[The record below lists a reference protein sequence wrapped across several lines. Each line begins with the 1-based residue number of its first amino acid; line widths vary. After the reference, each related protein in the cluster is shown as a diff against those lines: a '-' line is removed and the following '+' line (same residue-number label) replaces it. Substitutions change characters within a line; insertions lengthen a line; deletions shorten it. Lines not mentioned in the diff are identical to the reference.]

1 MRVDDVVLGS
11 VVDFLRRVPP
21 FQFLSEER
29 LRQLV
34 KRIEVHY
41 FPRGAVL
48 IRRGERPPDYLWVVV
63 RGGVKKVLRSAT
75 GEEHIFEVASEGDL
89 VGVLS
94 SVDGIEGQLDDIAIE
109 DTVCYA
115 IPRAVVDEL
124 IASEPA
130 VARFFLGALREWVR
144 ASLTALERHEE
155 RPEDAFVLTAPC
167 RMVARRPLLTC
178 RPETTVREAA
188 RLMSA
193 ERVNSIVVVDE
204 EGSGIGIVT
213 DWDLRERVVAAGHSP
228 ETQVVDVM
236 SAPLVTI
243 DADRLLL
250 EAVRLMIARGIN
262 HLVVTEEAKPF
273 GMLTAFDLLVQQG
286 TSALFLARA
295 IERESRIER
304 LAQILEQA
312 QRQLLPFL
320 LSRGVRASE
329 VAQIVSEVNDR
340 VVARVL
346 ALLEEELGRP
356 PVPYCW
362 LVFGSEGRRE
372 QTVRTDQD
380 NGIVYADPP
389 AGSEEAVR
397 NYFLR
402 LGQWAVERLVA
413 LGFPPCPGRYSA
425 DNPEWVLSA
434 SEWQRKFRSWMAVPE
449 PQAVLSSLIVFD
461 FRGVHGELALATTLR
476 EFVGQELSHSPR
488 FLFHVAAVSTSQPPP
503 LGFLG
508 RFVVERSGEHR
519 NQLDLKLGGTGAIV
533 NLVRLFALEHGIEE
547 TNTLARVTALR
558 EQRAIEPQL
567 ADDLARA
574 FEFLLDL
581 RVRVQLEQLQRG
593 EKPSN
598 YVDPRQ
604 LSSLDRTLLK
614 EAFRVIGRAQAI
626 VRDRF
631 HLEQAGE

>member
-1 MRVDDVVLGS
+1 MDDVVLGS
-11 VVDFLRRVPP
+11 VVEFLRRVPP
-21 FQFLSEER
+21 FQFLDEER
-29 LRQLV
+29 LERLT
-34 KRIEVHY
+34 KRVEVHY

-48 IRRGERPPDYLWVVV
+48 IRRGERPPEYLWVVV
-63 RGGVKKVLRSAT
+63 RGGVKKVLRTAT
-75 GEEHIFEVASEGDL
+75 GEEHLFEVASEGDL

-94 SVDGIEGQLDDIAIE
+94 SVDGLEGQLDDIAVE

-115 IPRAVVDEL
+115 IPRTVVEEL

-144 ASLTALERHEE
+144 ASLTALERQEE
-155 RPEDAFVLTAPC
+155 PTDGALVLSAPC
-167 RMVARRPLLTC
+167 RTVVRYPLLTC
-178 RPETTVREAA
+178 PLGTTVRRAA
-188 RLMSA
+188 QVMSA
-193 ERVNSIVVVDE
+193 ERVNSIVVVDAN
-204 EGSGIGIVT
+204 GRGVGIVT
-213 DWDLRERVVAAGHSP
+213 DWDLRERVIAAGRSP
-228 ETQVVDVM
+228 EVPVEEIM

-250 EAVRLMIARGIN
+250 EAVRVMIARGIN
-262 HLVVTEEAKPF
+262 HLVVTEEGKPY
-273 GMLTAFDLLVQQG
+273 GMLTAFDLLVRQG

-295 IERESRIER
+295 LERETRVER
-304 LAQILEQA
+304 LAEILEQA

-329 VAQIVSEVNDR
+329 IAQIVSEINDR
-340 VVARVL
+340 VIARVL
-346 ALLEEELGRP
+346 ALLEQELGPP

-372 QTVRTDQD
+372 QTIRTDQD
-380 NGIVYADPP
+380 NGILYADPP
-389 AGSEEAVR
+389 AGAEQAVR
-397 NYFLR
+397 GYFLR

-425 DNPEWVLSA
+425 DNPEWVLTE
-434 SEWQRKFRSWMAVPE
+434 SEWRRKFRAWMSVPE
-449 PQAVLSSLIVFD
+449 PQAVLNSLIVFD
-461 FRGVHGELALATTLR
+461 FRGVHGELALATELR
-476 EFVGQELSHSPR
+476 DFVRRELAHSPR
-488 FLFHVAAVSTSQPPP
+488 FLFHVAAVSTAQPPP

-547 TNTLARVTALR
+547 TNTLARLLALR
-558 EQRAIEPQL
+558 ESRAIEPAL
-567 ADDLARA
+567 AEDLARA
-574 FEFLLDL
+574 FEFLLEL
-581 RVRVQLEQLQRG
+581 RLRVQLEQLQRG
-593 EKPSN
+593 ERPSN
-598 YVDPRQ
+598 HVDPRQ

-614 EAFRVIGRAQAI
+614 EAFRVVARAQAV